1 MKYVKAE
8 APFALEDGKKT
19 LIQVFHQEAG
29 QVMRD
34 SEYIKAAMVAPTS
47 GDKMV
52 LLADAKC
59 LLPYPSRGA
68 ILTRSHSANLAGL
81 EELHIH
87 PEIFDQLVERGILTV
102 DGVAAKVVE
111 KQERRAAEKTEAAPV
126 IEAAP
131 DDKGSDFDVDKDG
144 DVDATDVKMV
154 AEAAADEESLEEADG
169 KDSGEDSNAA
179 SPTDN

>member
-1 MKYVKAE
+1 MKYIKAE
-8 APFALEDGKKT
+8 APFALKDGKKT

-29 QVMRD
+29 QPMRD

-52 LLADAKC
+52 LLADAKA

-68 ILTRSHSANLAGL
+68 ILTRSHAVNLAEL

-87 PEIFDQLVERGILTV
+87 PEIFDDLVARGILTI
-102 DGVAAKVVE
+102 DGVAAKVVAKE
-111 KQERRAAEKTEAAPV
+111 ERRAADKNEAALVNEAAP
-126 IEAAP
+126 A
-131 DDKGSDFDVDKDG
+131 GSDFDVDKDG

-154 AEAAADEESLEEADG
+154 AEAAASEESLEKADG
-169 KDSGEDSNAA
+169 ENSSEDGNAA